1 MRSLPEAAVLP
12 LPGYPTRRPPP
23 ATLGALPWGPWL
35 SLVALALLVKL
46 AIAAVG
52 LAIVGT
58 APDPVTALASQW
70 IHWDAPHYLSIAE
83 FGYARS
89 GDLRNLIA
97 FFPLYPALI
106 QALALSG
113 LPLWVAAIVLN
124 NVGGLLATILLYE
137 VARSE
142 GSDPA
147 AFRAA
152 VLFNVFPTGY
162 FLFNG
167 YTEGVFAAFA
177 FGAVLAARRER
188 WLLAGALG
196 GLAAATRLTGL
207 ALVPFLAVE
216 VWMARRR
223 LRRVGEA
230 VLAVLLPAGG
240 LLVYLAVNWLVLGD
254 VFAFVQVQRD
264 HWYHRLSAPWVGLS
278 EAIRG
283 IAWRAPWEKIT
294 VGASEL
300 IGGVTVYVT
309 TAFAALRLR
318 PADAAY
324 AAVLTVL
331 TTFLPFWLSI
341 PRYLLAMF
349 PLFLL
354 LGRIR
359 SLAVQVALTA
369 VFLTSLLVFSVAFA
383 RGFWA
388 F

>member
-1 MRSLPEAAVLP
+1 M
-12 LPGYPTRRPPP
+12 
-23 ATLGALPWGPWL
+23 

-46 AIAAVG
+46 TIVG
-52 LAIVGT
+52 VALAIVGAT
-58 APDPVTALASQW
+58 PDPVTALASQW
-70 IHWDAPHYLSIAE
+70 IHWDAPHYLAIAR

-106 QALALSG
+106 QALATTG
-113 LPLWVAAIVLN
+113 LPLWVAALVLN
-124 NVGGLLATILLYE
+124 NAGGLLATILLYE
-137 VARSE
+137 VGRHQ

-152 VLFNVFPTGY
+152 VLFNVFPTAY

-167 YTEGVFAAFA
+167 YTEGVFCAFA

-188 WLLAGALG
+188 WLLAGTLG

-207 ALVPFLAVE
+207 ALLPLLAVE

-223 LRRVGEA
+223 LRR
-230 VLAVLLPAGG
+230 LATALLAILMPAGG
-240 LLVYLAVNWLVLGD
+240 FALYLAVNWLVLGD
-254 VFAFVQVQRD
+254 ALAFVQVQRD
-264 HWYHRLSAPWVGLS
+264 HWYHRLSAPWVGLY
-278 EAIRG
+278 AAARG
-283 IAWRAPWEKIT
+283 LAWRTPWEKLT
-294 VGASEL
+294 VGGGEL
-300 IGGVTVYVT
+300 VAGIGAYLT
-309 TAFAALRLR
+309 TALAAIRLR
-318 PADAAY
+318 PGDAVY

-331 TTFLPFWLSI
+331 MTFLPFWLSI

-359 SLAVQVALTA
+359 ILQVQIALTA
-369 VFLTSLLVFSVAFA
+369 LFATGLLVFSVAFA
-383 RGFWA
+383 KGYWA